1 MTSPLSAGEY
11 LADLHVHSRFS
22 RATSSALT
30 LEALHTAAQLKGIR
44 VVATGDATH
53 PAWMAEIEER
63 LLPAEPGLWRLDPRR
78 SSGDENA
85 VPAACRAEV
94 RFMLAAEISLVYKK
108 EGKTRKNHNLVYFP
122 DLSSIK
128 AFSRRLEKIGNIH
141 ADGRPILGLDARDLL
156 ALTLDTC
163 PEAFLVPAHI
173 WTPWFSVLG
182 AQSGFDSLEECFGD
196 LAGEI
201 FAVETG
207 LSSDPPMNRRVSFL
221 DRVRLISNSDA
232 HSAENLGREANRFSG
247 ELSFHGLRDALRGK
261 GNTSFLGTLEFYPEE
276 GKYHYDGHRRCGVR
290 LEPRETL
297 RHGGRCPRCGKMLTV
312 GVLNR
317 VEALA
322 DRPEVDPHAFGQGF
336 QHLIPLADI
345 LSEILQTGKE
355 SRRVA
360 ESRRRVLEAL
370 GAELVVLCERPASE
384 LRALGIPLL
393 DEAVLRM
400 RRGEIEILPGC
411 DGEYGRIR
419 IFREQEREALCGQ
432 KALFPAGGEAARR
445 RRSQPPASSGGL
457 CAKKALPEA
466 QPLHPPDPTDEQR
479 AILDSPAR
487 RLLITAGPGSGKTH
501 VLTLRIARRIEE
513 GVDACRILAV
523 TFTQKAAAEMRSRLA
538 ALLGERGPLP
548 CVATFHGFCL
558 MLLREE
564 DASSSRLHLLHELDQ
579 EALVARAIRLAEGRV
594 GPSALRPRLVR
605 SWICAA
611 KEAFLAPEE
620 IFPSFHPEVADLERF
635 RRVYAHYQRL
645 LDSQGL
651 LDLEDILFRVGRRL
665 ERDAA
670 WRASCRRRFQ
680 EIFVDEY
687 QDLNAAQYR
696 ILRSLAPAGAKEPAL
711 TVIGDP
717 DQAIY
722 GFRGSTPV
730 YFRNFLQEEPEAE
743 HRTLERNFRSHPEI
757 VAAAR
762 RLLGGEPAADGE
774 ARRTPGA
781 EAPLRIREFRDES
794 EEARAIAREIR
805 QAIGATGFHEAG
817 AELLPQPERA
827 PRGFRDFAVL
837 TRTSELG
844 EPIAREFA
852 RQGIPV
858 QRVDRREAVLG
869 EAARRLLSFLRVGLG
884 LGGLEDFGAAAAF
897 LSPRLPESRLAAFI
911 DWGYRK
917 NLRLAEALQAAG
929 RFPVTGLRPSDQRL
943 LLQGIQALQELR
955 REAAGKSPREAL
967 RLLLHHE
974 WVRRAGAEAAVAAAA
989 ERFEELLAGGA
1000 PSSSAEG
1007 ILETL
1012 VLAADGDLYREAA
1025 QKVALMTLH
1034 ASKGLEFPVVFI
1046 AACEEGVLPWADA
1059 ACEERRQEELRLLY
1073 VGLTRAKD
1081 QVVLSWAK
1089 RRLIRGKRL
1098 ERRPSP
1104 FLARLGDGLVERA
1117 SPSAPPRRPTPR
1129 QRSLF
1134 GDP

>member
-1 MTSPLSAGEY
+1 MTSLLSAGEF

-22 RATSSALT
+22 RATSRELT

-53 PAWMAEIEER
+53 PAWLAEIKER
-63 LLPAEPGLWRLDPRR
+63 LVPAEPGLWRLDPRR
-78 SSGDENA
+78 SSEDDKS

-94 RFMLAAEISLVYKK
+94 RFILAAEISLVYKK

-122 DLSSIK
+122 DLSSIQ

-156 ALTLDTC
+156 SLTLDTC

-196 LAGEI
+196 LAKEV

-221 DRVRLISNSDA
+221 DRLRLISNSDA
-232 HSAENLGREANRFSG
+232 HSAENLGREANRFAG
-247 ELSFHGLRDALRGK
+247 ELSFLGLREALRGK
-261 GNTSFLGTLEFYPEE
+261 GTTSFLGTVEFYPEE
-276 GKYHYDGHRRCGVR
+276 GKYHHDGHRHCGVR
-290 LEPRETL
+290 FEPRETM

-312 GVLNR
+312 GVLHR

-322 DRPEVDPHAFGQGF
+322 DRPEVDPHGVEQEF
-336 QHLIPLADI
+336 QHLIPLADM
-345 LSEILQTGKE
+345 LSEIYQTGKA

-360 ESRRRVLEAL
+360 EARRRVLETL
-370 GAELVVLCERPASE
+370 GAELVVLRERPASE
-384 LRALGIPLL
+384 IRALGIPLL
-393 DEAVLRM
+393 DEAILRM

-411 DGEYGRIR
+411 DGEYGKIR

-432 KALFPAGGEAARR
+432 KALFPPSGETGRK
-445 RRSQPPASSGGL
+445 RRSASPSFSGSLFEKNATTEAPLRHPPALS
-457 CAKKALPEA
+457 
-466 QPLHPPDPTDEQR
+466 DEQR

-501 VLTLRIARRIEE
+501 VLTLRIARRIEQ
-513 GVDACRILAV
+513 GVDAANILAV
-523 TFTQKAAAEMRSRLA
+523 TFTQKAAEEMRSRLA
-538 ALLGERGPLP
+538 ALLGKRALLP
-548 CVATFHGFCL
+548 WIATFHGFCL

-564 DASSSRLHLLHELDQ
+564 EGAAGVHILHELDQ
-579 EALVARAIRLAEGRV
+579 ETLVARAIHLAEGQ
-594 GPSALRPRLVR
+594 GGSNALRLCRVR

-620 IFPSFHPEVADLERF
+620 IFPRFHPEVSEGEVERF

-651 LDLEDILFRVGRRL
+651 LDLEDLLFRVGRRL

-670 WRASCRRRFQ
+670 WCASCRSRFQ

-717 DQAIY
+717 NQAIY

-730 YFRNFLQEEPEAE
+730 YFRSFLQEEPEAE
-743 HRTLERNFRSHPEI
+743 HGTLERNYRSHPEI
-757 VAAAR
+757 VAAAG

-774 ARRTPGA
+774 VRKISGA
-781 EAPLRIREFRDES
+781 AAPLRIRECRDEV

-817 AELLPQPERA
+817 AELLPQPETG

-837 TRTSELG
+837 TRTAELG

-858 QRVDRREAVLG
+858 QRADRREALLG
-869 EAARRLLSFLRVGLG
+869 GAARRLLSFLRVGLG
-884 LGGLEDFGAAAAF
+884 LGGLEDFSAAAPF
-897 LSPRLPESRLAAFI
+897 FSPRLPESRLAAFI
-911 DWGYRK
+911 EWSYCR
-917 NLRLAEALQAAG
+917 NLRLAEALQAAE
-929 RFPVTGLRPSDQRL
+929 RFPVSGLRPTDQRR
-943 LLQGIQALQELR
+943 LLQGIQALKAIQ
-955 REAAGKSPREAL
+955 REAARRPPREAL
-967 RLLLHHE
+967 RFLLHHDG
-974 WVRRAGAEAAVAAAA
+974 VRRAGEEAAISAAR
-989 ERFEELLAGGA
+989 ERFEELLSTDT
-1000 PSSSAEG
+1000 PCSAEK

-1034 ASKGLEFPVVFI
+1034 AAKGLEFPVVFI
-1046 AACEEGVLPWADA
+1046 AACEEGVLPWVDA
-1059 ACEERRQEELRLLY
+1059 ASEEQRLEELRLLY
-1073 VGLTRAKD
+1073 VGITRAKE

-1098 ERRPSP
+1098 ERQPSP
-1104 FLARLGDGLVERA
+1104 FLAYLGNVAIERGFA
-1117 SPSAPPRRPTPR
+1117 SAPPTRATPR

-1134 GDP
+1134 GDF